1 MKFYLKLIRWPNLLI
16 IIITMLLIRYG
27 VIFPFLKIH
36 GFQFQLS
43 LINFIILILSTVFIA
58 AGGYVINDYF
68 DRRIDMTNKP
78 NQVIVGTHI
87 ERRKVMSLHNILT
100 AIGLALG
107 FYLSYDIG
115 QESFAF
121 VFIII
126 SGALW
131 FYSTLY
137 KRQLLIGNFL
147 IALLTAIVPLL
158 IVLYDVPVILNHYHY
173 TFVRLPELYIEMKYM
188 MYAVVMFSG
197 FAFLTTFAREI
208 IKDIQDMEGD
218 RSCKRNTLPIVF
230 GVNVAKTVAAFFII
244 VTILALSAI
253 YYIFLQNDTLSLFY
267 LLIALIAPL
276 LSLLYFLIK
285 SKSSKDF
292 KFSSL
297 LLKIIMVLG
306 LLYVVPFY
314 IKIVT
319 VIV

>member
-16 IIITMLLIRYG
+16 IIFTMLLIRYG

-36 GFQFQLS
+36 GFQLQLS
-43 LINFIILILSTVFIA
+43 LINFILLVLSTVFIA

-100 AIGLALG
+100 ATGLALG

-158 IVLYDVPVILNHYHY
+158 IVLYDVPSILNHYHY
-173 TFVRLPELYIEMKYM
+173 TFIRLPELYIEMKYM

-218 RSCKRNTLPIVF
+218 RTCKRNTLPIVF
-230 GVNVAKTVAAFFII
+230 GVNVAKSVAIFFIL
-244 VTILALSAI
+244 VTIIALSVI
-253 YYIFLQNDTLSLFY
+253 YFIFLQNDMLSLLY
-267 LLIALIAPL
+267 LLIALIAPM
-276 LSLLYFLIK
+276 LSLVYFLIK
-285 SKSSKDF
+285 SNSTKDY
-292 KFSSL
+292 KFSSQ

-306 LLYVVPFY
+306 LLYVIPFY
-314 IKIVT
+314 LKIVT
-319 VIV
+319 IVV